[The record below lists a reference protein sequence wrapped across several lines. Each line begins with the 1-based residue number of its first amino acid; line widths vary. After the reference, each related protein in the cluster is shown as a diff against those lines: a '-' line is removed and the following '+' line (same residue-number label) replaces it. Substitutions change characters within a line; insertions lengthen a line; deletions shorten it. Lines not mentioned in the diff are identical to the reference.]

1 MYICPDTFSL
11 TIIKSAIRIDRA
23 ETRGDGRLVRVR
35 QNGSAMIRWGSTL
48 PLNLQDFMRFF
59 NNIIY
64 ESGFLT

>member
-1 MYICPDTFSL
+1 MYICSDTFSL

-35 QNGSAMIRWGSTL
+35 QNGSAMIRSGSTL